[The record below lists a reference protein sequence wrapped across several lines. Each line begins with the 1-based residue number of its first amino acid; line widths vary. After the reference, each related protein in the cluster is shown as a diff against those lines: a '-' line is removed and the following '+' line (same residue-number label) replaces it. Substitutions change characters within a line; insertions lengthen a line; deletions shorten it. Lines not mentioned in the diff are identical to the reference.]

1 MSFPNGS
8 FFLDDDDHDDNPIKQ
23 KYTLTEMTLP
33 DLKLWN
39 DAADPPP
46 AVYNEQFKS
55 EPDNTIL
62 VRFPREGNLSGGY
75 LSVLAKDLDS
85 VATSAGETAITFFKG
100 EKFIHDEAR
109 DKTNAER
116 AQFEF
121 AEKIEPKRKQLL
133 DNIERLEK
141 MNDVIGYRMIDP
153 RTLKG
158 RELIN
163 WCNMEKDAPEWFKDN
178 VFTKSVMEFPVI
190 AADGYTYERDEILK
204 WLKKSDRSPT
214 TGAFLENT
222 KLTENN
228 TLRSQ
233 INQWKEFKVKPECA
247 ARDRDE
253 RQFLDRL
260 KLEFFNNTHELASI
274 RARLKELETEKK
286 GIFQKYET
294 PTPELYKHWSYFD
307 APSIS
312 KAKFKKIRDVL
323 FDKEDVVFKE
333 DVRKGGKSSRT
344 RPTRKTRNRNVR
356 GRRASRRHIHRR
368 NSKK

>member
-8 FFLDDDDHDDNPIKQ
+8 FFLTDDDHDDNPIKQ

-46 AVYNEQFKS
+46 AVYNEKFKS

-121 AEKIEPKRKQLL
+121 AEKIEPERKQLL
-133 DNIERLEK
+133 DNIERLET

-163 WCNMEKDAPEWFKDN
+163 WCNMEKDAPELFKDN

-214 TGAFLENT
+214 TRALLENT
-222 KLTENN
+222 ALTENN

-233 INQWKEFKVKPECA
+233 INQWMEIKVKQHA
-247 ARDRDE
+247 NDKL
-253 RQFLDRL
+253 FLNGLR
-260 KLEFFNNTHELASI
+260 LEFFNNTHELASI

-323 FDKEDVVFKE
+323 FDKEDVMFG
-333 DVRKGGKSSRT
+333 KGGKSSKT
-344 RPTRKTRNRNVR
+344 RPTRKTRKRNVR

-368 NSKK
+368 NAKK

>member
-8 FFLDDDDHDDNPIKQ
+8 FFLADDDHDDNPIKQ

-46 AVYNEQFKS
+46 AVYNEEFKS
-55 EPDNTIL
+55 EPDNTIF

-85 VATSAGETAITFFKG
+85 VATSAGEIAITFFKG

-121 AEKIEPKRKQLL
+121 AEKIEPERKQLL

-153 RTLKG
+153 RTLER

-163 WCNMEKDAPEWFKDN
+163 WCNMEKDAPELFKDN
-178 VFTKSVMEFPVI
+178 VFTESVMEFPVI
-190 AADGYTYERDEILK
+190 AEDGYTYERDEILK
-204 WLKKSDRSPT
+204 WLKKSDKSPT
-214 TGAFLENT
+214 TGAFLKNT
-222 KLTENN
+222 NLTENN

-233 INQWKEFKVKPECA
+233 INQWMEFKVKQHA
-247 ARDRDE
+247 NDKLSLNALR
-253 RQFLDRL
+253 LD
-260 KLEFFNNTHELASI
+260 FFNNTHELASI

-294 PTPELYKHWSYFD
+294 PTPELYNHWSYFD
-307 APSIS
+307 APPMS
-312 KAKFKKIRDVL
+312 KARFKKIRDGL
-323 FDKEDVVFKE
+323 FHKDDVVFKE
-333 DVRKGGKSSRT
+333 DVKVRKGGKSSRT
-344 RPTRKTRNRNVR
+344 RPTRKTRKRNVR
-356 GRRASRRHIHRR
+356 GRRVSRRDIHRS
-368 NSKK
+368 NAKK